1 MKLIKEN
8 LLLEDDKF
16 ISKINSRKSKNGK
29 VPVTQNEFDRL
40 YEILIINKY
49 ADIPMSLT
57 RSNTVEDIITDF
69 FSTYE
74 VKLV

>member
-1 MKLIKEN
+1 MKLIKET

-16 ISKINSRKSKNGK
+16 IGKINSRKSKNGK

-57 RSNTVEDIITDF
+57 RSNTIEDIITDF

>member
-57 RSNTVEDIITDF
+57 RSNTIEDIITDF

>member
-16 ISKINSRKSKNGK
+16 IGKINSRKSKNGK
-29 VPVTQNEFDRL
+29 APVTQNEFDRL

>member
-16 ISKINSRKSKNGK
+16 IGKINSRKSKNGK

-49 ADIPMSLT
+49 ADIPMSLA